1 MAGLSVKGD
10 PHGWLDAGRSVSTL
24 MTQLE
29 SELSE
34 VNTVT
39 GQGLTRS
46 WSGPAASAFAA
57 DWSTRRSRYEDLIY
71 HARRAAQAITDYGEK
86 LLGMAQQAA
95 YLESYWCGFGLHILE
110 TGENFIL
117 PPGVA
122 SMPPGTQLSLH
133 QALSESRTAVER
145 LASDALGAAEDLAV
159 ALGSVIAALLDFNLI
174 EVGALWNAEKDY
186 VSSEL
191 RTPWD
196 FLDNGL
202 DITHAVVDDAAKQ
215 TAQFATRMSSYLRE
229 GDPAERSV
237 GGAMLPGAGRDAAAT
252 AAVASKVGEVAKW
265 GGRVTLVG
273 DAVFL
278 GWQVMQDARREGY
291 LGSIDNH
298 SGDIA
303 SLALTPV
310 ETAAG
315 VAIAGVVLAGAPAEV
330 VAVGAVVIG
339 GVVAVGVGETVQTI
353 VDHRKAIGHFI
364 EHAF

>member
-46 WSGPAASAFAA
+46 WFGPAASAFAA
-57 DWSTRRSRYEDLIY
+57 NWSTRRSRYEDLIY

-159 ALGSVIAALLDFNLI
+159 ALGSVIAALKDFQLI
-174 EVGALWNAEKDY
+174 ELGVLVGAADY
-186 VSSEL
+186 VSGQELQLDHVIHNLIDLAEHTSEYAMKQTKLYASQLGHDL
-191 RTPWD
+191 RVGLPEQRSTAGR
-196 FLDNGL
+196 FLRSAARDARNAASIDHAAKL
-202 DITHAVVDDAAKQ
+202 ASHAVLVGEAVYLG
-215 TAQFATRMSSYLRE
+215 AQIIGGIPRE
-229 GDPAERSV
+229 G
-237 GGAMLPGAGRDAAAT
+237 
-252 AAVASKVGEVAKW
+252 
-265 GGRVTLVG
+265 
-273 DAVFL
+273 F
-278 GWQVMQDARREGY
+278 
-291 LGSIDNH
+291 LGSIESH

-310 ETAAG
+310 ERAAG
-315 VAIAGVVLAGAPAEV
+315 VAIAGVVLAGAPE
-330 VAVGAVVIG
+330 AVVIVG
-339 GVVAVGVGETVQTI
+339 GVVIGSVVAIGVSYTVQSV

-364 EHAF
+364 ESAF